1 MSGWR
6 KRQVMEKCVDKFK
19 NDILSIAREHTDNVK
34 FEFGTLF
41 VEDVTD
47 NVARSIFHDLWN
59 ETNGKVVL
67 SKWKNESVFT
77 YDFTE

>member
-6 KRQVMEKCVDKFK
+6 KQQICVEQFNNVM
-19 NDILSIAREHTDNVK
+19 LSITREHTDNAH

-41 VEDVTD
+41 VEGVTD
-47 NVARSIFHDLWN
+47 EVARSIFDDLWN
-59 ETNGKVVL
+59 ETNGRVVL
-67 SKWKNESVFT
+67 AKWKNESVFT